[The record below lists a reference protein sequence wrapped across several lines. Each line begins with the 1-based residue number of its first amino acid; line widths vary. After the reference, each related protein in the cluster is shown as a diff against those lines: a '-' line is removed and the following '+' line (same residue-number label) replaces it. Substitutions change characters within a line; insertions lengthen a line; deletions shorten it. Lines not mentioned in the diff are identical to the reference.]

1 MHAGGV
7 RPGRTVTIHA
17 LGKPSEKFSKLEP
30 SQALHSKK
38 NQRDFLLLLH
48 RELAEKKKK
57 TGCIVMKI
65 CTWGQVSSKR
75 FPRELYTR

>member
-1 MHAGGV
+1 MLAGGV

-48 RELAEKKKK
+48 RELAEKKDWMHCDENLHV
-57 TGCIVMKI
+57 GPGV
-65 CTWGQVSSKR
+65 Q
-75 FPRELYTR
+75 